1 MSGDPQLRPIFEEKD
16 RQASSLIGK
25 KLLGNYHPCL
35 ATIPQVYLPQVRQY
49 GETYLP
55 DQYVIHDPSRV
66 VVAGDYGLMV
76 AVTGKEQGRG
86 EQTWMS
92 LP

>member
-1 MSGDPQLRPIFEEKD
+1 MKPSVFK
-16 RQASSLIGK
+16 
-25 KLLGNYHPCL
+25 
-35 ATIPQVYLPQVRQY
+35 VRQY

-86 EQTWMS
+86 EQTLMF